1 MTFLNFRNKFSP
13 LKKKYLR
20 TNHSRFVNR
29 ELNKAIMQ
37 RSRLPNEYVKD
48 KTTAAR
54 ITYHKQRNV
63 CVSILRK
70 SEKKILLLNLKS
82 HYENLNTKSITD
94 NKKF

>member
-37 RSRLPNEYVKD
+37 RSRLHNEYVKD

-54 ITYHKQRNV
+54 LTYHKQRNV
-63 CVSILRK
+63 CVSILCK